1 MSDLDRKTDL
11 DWQLDRPA
19 WTELN
24 RTLTGL
30 DWTWTWSWNW
40 ARMSCAN
47 SVRFTRSFAHFFRFQ
62 FSSLFFAQ
70 FRPCSHLSRYVP
82 SVCLCVFVLFAGHW
96 PSRGNNF
103 YAVALVKLAWQ
114 SPQGGEWEWRMR
126 TLWMLK
132 DAADAGV
139 ARGLG
144 QNKVKCI

>member
-19 WTELN
+19 WTEL
-24 RTLTGL
+24 TGL
-30 DWTWTWSWNW
+30 DLDVVMELGQDELCKQRQIYPEFCSFL
-40 ARMSCAN
+40 SFSIFVVVFCA
-47 SVRFTRSFAHFFRFQ
+47 V
-62 FSSLFFAQ
+62 SSLLPF
-70 FRPCSHLSRYVP
+70 VP
-82 SVCLCVFVLFAGHW
+82 LRSQCVCLSCVLFAGHW

-114 SPQGGEWEWRMR
+114 SPQRGEWEWRM
-126 TLWMLK
+126 WMLK

>member
-1 MSDLDRKTDL
+1 MQTASDLPGVLLISFVFNFRRCFL
-11 DWQLDRPA
+11 
-19 WTELN
+19 
-24 RTLTGL
+24 
-30 DWTWTWSWNW
+30 
-40 ARMSCAN
+40 
-47 SVRFTRSFAHFFRFQ
+47 RSF
-62 FSSLFFAQ
+62 
-70 FRPCSHLSRYVP
+70 VP
-82 SVCLCVFVLFAGHW
+82 APICPVTFPVCVCVCLCLSCVLFAGHW

>member
-1 MSDLDRKTDL
+1 MSDLDRKT

-19 WTELN
+19 WTEL
-24 RTLTGL
+24 TGL
-30 DWTWTWSWNW
+30 DLDVVMELGQDELCKQRQIYPEFCSFL
-40 ARMSCAN
+40 SFSIFVVVFCA
-47 SVRFTRSFAHFFRFQ
+47 V
-62 FSSLFFAQ
+62 SSLLPF
-70 FRPCSHLSRYVP
+70 VP
-82 SVCLCVFVLFAGHW
+82 LRSQCVCLCVCLSCVLFAGHW